1 MNVGHPTSGGSVAK
15 KKAQAQ
21 TGGDTLG
28 DIAAGLG
35 SLLGNAEKQWRA
47 WQGPR
52 EAVVKAV
59 SDVRDRAAALLSEM
73 GVAAEAVAGS
83 KKGKKKDKKAK
94 KADKKA
100 AKAEQAAAASPK
112 AEKAGKGKKGKK
124 AGKKKDK
131 KSGNKAKTDAS
142 DLGDI

>member
-1 MNVGHPTSGGSVAK
+1 VAK

-21 TGGDTLG
+21 AGGDTLG

-59 SDVRDRAAALLSEM
+59 SDVRDRAAALLAEM
-73 GVAAEAVAGS
+73 GAAAEAATGS
-83 KKGKKKDKKAK
+83 KKDKKKDKKAK

-100 AKAEQAAAASPK
+100 AKEQAAAANPK
-112 AEKAGKGKKGKK
+112 ADKGKK
-124 AGKKKDK
+124 AGKKKKGK
-131 KSGNKAKTDAS
+131 KAGKAQAGAPDDA
-142 DLGDI
+142 DL

>member
-1 MNVGHPTSGGSVAK
+1 MAK
-15 KKAQAQ
+15 KAKAQA
-21 TGGDTLG
+21 GGDPLG

-52 EAVVKAV
+52 DAVVKAV

-73 GVAAEAVAGS
+73 GAAADAAKGS
-83 KKGKKKDKKAK
+83 KKDKKKDKKAK

-100 AKAEQAAAASPK
+100 AKAEQAATAGPK
-112 AEKAGKGKKGKK
+112 GDK
-124 AGKKKDK
+124 AGKKADK
-131 KSGNKAKTDAS
+131 KNKKADKKAKAAAPDAS
-142 DLGDI
+142 GDF

>member
-1 MNVGHPTSGGSVAK
+1 MAK

-59 SDVRDRAAALLSEM
+59 SDVRDRAAALLAEM
-73 GVAAEAVAGS
+73 GAVAETATGKG

-112 AEKAGKGKKGKK
+112 AEKADKGKK
-124 AGKKKDK
+124 AGKKKKDK
-131 KSGNKAKTDAS
+131 AGKKAGKAQGAAPDDA
-142 DLGDI
+142 DA

>member
-1 MNVGHPTSGGSVAK
+1 MNVGHPERGGIVAK

-52 EAVVKAV
+52 DSVVKAV
-59 SDVRDRAAALLSEM
+59 SDVRDRAAALLAEM

-83 KKGKKKDKKAK
+83 KKGKKKDKKSK

-112 AEKAGKGKKGKK
+112 AEKAGKGDKGKK

-131 KSGNKAKTDAS
+131 KSGKKAKADAS
-142 DLGDI
+142 DAGEP